1 MTAAGRELARSVT
14 LRDDKFRLVTFA
26 AGSTPPAWAQARI
39 TNPSAWGS
47 AAQSAPTPSGAGTAS
62 PETPDETPETP
73 SPEPD
78 QAPPAEAPEAEDEDL
93 LGELPEPAKRGAGS
107 GRDAWAAY
115 ATSKG
120 VTFADDASRDDI
132 IAAVEAA
139 E

>member
-47 AAQSAPTPSGAGTAS
+47 AAQSAPTPSGDGPPPS
-62 PETPDETPETP
+62 ETPDETPESP
-73 SPEPD
+73 SPDPD
-78 QAPPAEAPEAEDEDL
+78 QAPPAEATEAEDEDL
-93 LGELPEPAKRGAGS
+93 LGELPEPPKRGAGS

-115 ATSKG
+115 AASKG
-120 VTFADDASRDDI
+120 VAVTDDMNRDEI
-132 IAAVEAA
+132 IDAVEA